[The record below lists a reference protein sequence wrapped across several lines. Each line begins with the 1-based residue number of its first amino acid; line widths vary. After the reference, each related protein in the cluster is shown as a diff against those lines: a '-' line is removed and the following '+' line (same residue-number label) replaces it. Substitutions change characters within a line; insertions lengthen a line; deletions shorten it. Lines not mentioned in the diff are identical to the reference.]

1 MSIFE
6 EVLSNP
12 QGVQNSLLGPSYP
25 YYQYIKSPSSIGM
38 SSDPNAIG
46 SDINGLIGYVEVLVT
61 GKSANGTPV
70 ASTTGGPLGDKFFLQ
85 TGAKCSP
92 TSCPSGQSSC
102 QVDRYLYINNVPSGD
117 IPFISSG
124 MGEDFT
130 EFEGLIPGAMG
141 NLNVL
146 NPYSI
151 MSSFLAGSSP
161 PCQEITMEV
170 IDASN
175 NVSTE
180 TNYVTTTDI
189 SAMDPCTFSNG
200 VNPATNAKCNEG
212 FQTNKYGVAKDAE
225 VIMFNDPLFQIYI
238 FFLSLIGIYM
248 FYKIMLKYN

>member
-1 MSIFE
+1 MSLFE
-6 EVLSNP
+6 DILTNP

-25 YYQYIKSPSSIGM
+25 YYQYIKSPSSLGM
-38 SSDPNAIG
+38 GSNPNAIG
-46 SDINGLIGYVEVLVT
+46 NDINGLIGYVEVLVT
-61 GKSANGTPV
+61 GKSA
-70 ASTTGGPLGDKFFLQ
+70 ASATGNPLGDKFFLQ

-92 TSCPSGQSSC
+92 TNCPRDSSSC
-102 QVDRYLYINNVPSGD
+102 QVDRYIYIDNVPSGD

-124 MGEDFT
+124 MGENFS

-161 PCQEITMEV
+161 PCQEITMQV

-175 NVSTE
+175 NSSTE
-180 TNYVTTTDI
+180 TNYVTLSDI

-200 VNPATNAKCNEG
+200 VNPANNTKCKEA
-212 FQTNKYGVAKDAE
+212 FQTKKSGVAKNAE
-225 VIMFNDPLFQIYI
+225 IFIHNDPLFQIYL
-238 FFLSLIGIYM
+238 FSLSLIGIFI